1 MEHYNAHF
9 SSKNLNYASGDSWI
23 GGKFVVRNISTGYHK
38 IMIDYI
44 DKYIDTNTEL
54 KVLLVSENNTVKQD
68 FNNVYPKWDI
78 DTIDLYPEI
87 SKDNNCDIL
96 GDICSYMNPIPI
108 DNNYD
113 LIINQAT
120 LEHLYN
126 PFRAMENLTSKLK
139 NDGLLVS
146 HTHPPGFQY
155 HQFPR
160 DYFRFMKDWWY
171 DLPKYIS
178 NIELKE
184 LYMHQNR
191 HVFTLY
197 QKI

>member
-1 MEHYNAHF
+1 MEHYNAVF
-9 SSKNLNYASGDSWI
+9 SSKNLNCAYGGSWI

-44 DKYIDTNTEL
+44 DKYIDTNTEI

-87 SKDNNCDIL
+87 SKDNNCDIV
-96 GDICSYMNPIPI
+96 GDLCSYMNPIPI

-126 PFRAMENLTSKLK
+126 PFRAIENLTSKLK